1 MKTKVKVKAAKEPKK
16 LEKSI
21 SSDIVASRA
30 EREKSLLGDIEK
42 KFGQGLIGRA
52 AEIGFR
58 SIPRLYTGVFALD
71 VALGGGW
78 AKGRINLV
86 WGPQSSC
93 KTYLMLK
100 MIASAQR
107 HDFYTNLPLSRV
119 ENGRPYKVAYID
131 VEGALDLDW
140 AQRLGV
146 DLSELY
152 LTRPEHAEQAAD
164 IVESLMASGVFD
176 IIVLDSLAAM
186 TPEKEMEGDMSDQ
199 TVGTHAKINNK
210 MFRKIQSVM
219 NKINNEDGHLTPSFF
234 VINQEREKIGVTYG
248 SNKIKPGGRGQD
260 FYTTIEVHTHS
271 HQMEYFDAEKSLP
284 KHAHFSFKVDKNKAA
299 PPKVEGKFILAV
311 ADDPEGSFE
320 AGDVMEDVTIHNYT
334 ERLGLFKKIDS
345 TTWEMCGKVYKRK
358 GDLLAEWYQD
368 HEKRDGLKKQ
378 MLQILYPKVFPNVQ
392 EKRAEGRS
400 SEILA
405 NEATQESAGTEVESQ
420 NSQSA

>member
-1 MKTKVKVKAAKEPKK
+1 MKTKVKVKTTKEPRK
-16 LEKSI
+16 LEKT
-21 SSDIVASRA
+21 SSADIVKNRT
-30 EREKSLLGDIEK
+30 EREKALLGDIEK

-52 AEIGFR
+52 ADIGFR
-58 SIPRLYTGVFALD
+58 SIPRLSTGVFALD

-78 AKGRINLV
+78 AKGRVNLV

-100 MIASAQR
+100 MIAAAQK
-107 HDFYTNLPLSRV
+107 HDFYTNLLLDQV

-146 DLSELY
+146 DLSQLY
-152 LTRPEHAEQAAD
+152 LIRPENAEQAAD

-186 TPEKEMEGDMSDQ
+186 TPEKELEGDMGDQ
-199 TVGTHAKINNK
+199 NVGTHARINNK

-219 NKINNEDGHLTPSFF
+219 NKITNEDGHLTPTFF
-234 VINQEREKIGVTYG
+234 VINQEREKIGVMFG

-260 FYTTIEVHTHS
+260 FYTTMEVHTHS
-271 HQMEYFDAEKSLP
+271 HKMEYFDEEKTLP
-284 KHAHFSFKVDKNKAA
+284 KHAHFSFKVEKNKAA

-311 ADDPEGSFE
+311 ADDPEGAFE
-320 AGDVMEDVTIHNYT
+320 AGDVMEDVTIHNYA

-345 TTWEMCGKVYKRK
+345 TTWEMCGRIYKRK

-368 HEKRDGLKKQ
+368 HDNRESLKKQ
-378 MLQILYPKVFPNVQ
+378 MLKILYPKVFANVQ
-392 EKRAEGRS
+392 EKAAEGRS
-400 SEILA
+400 
-405 NEATQESAGTEVESQ
+405 VESVEDQ
-420 NSQSA
+420 TTQQSAAAEIGPQDSQSA